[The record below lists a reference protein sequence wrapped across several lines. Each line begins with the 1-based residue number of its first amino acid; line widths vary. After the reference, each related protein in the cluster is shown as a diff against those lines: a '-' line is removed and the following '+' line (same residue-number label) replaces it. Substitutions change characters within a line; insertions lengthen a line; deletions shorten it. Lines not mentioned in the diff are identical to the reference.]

1 MRQVTLDAIRD
12 HAIRAYPRECCGLVV
27 AVGDRDRYVECTNAA
42 TGTDHFILPAA
53 EYAAAE
59 TLGDIVMVVHSHPD
73 APCDPSEADRVACE
87 ASGLP
92 WMIVEVRR
100 GDNGA
105 VNIRGMSNI
114 EPAGFSVPLIGRSF
128 AHGVLDCY
136 TLVRD
141 WYRVERG
148 IVLRDFTRS
157 DNWWNE
163 GADLYMENYGAAG
176 FRRLVDGDPLEAGD
190 VILMQI
196 RADVANHAGIY
207 IGNGLML
214 HHRYGR
220 LSNREVYGGYWLENT
235 RAVLRYVD
243 DRES

>member
-1 MRQVTLDAIRD
+1 MRKVTLDAIRD
-12 HAIRAYPRECCGLVV
+12 HAIRAYPRECCGFVV
-27 AVGDRDRYVECTNAA
+27 AVGGRERYVECTNAA
-42 TGTDHFILPAA
+42 TGTDHFILPAE

-59 TLGDIVMVVHSHPD
+59 NAGDIVAVVHSHPD
-73 APCDPSEADRVACE
+73 ASSEPSEADRVACE

-100 GDNGA
+100 DD
-105 VNIRGMSNI
+105 VGMVQTHGVSNI
-114 EPAGFSVPLIGRSF
+114 EPAGFSVPLVGRSF

-141 WYRVERG
+141 WYRIERG
-148 IVLRDFTRS
+148 ITLRDFKRS
-157 DNWWNE
+157 DNWWNA
-163 GADLYMENYGAAG
+163 GADLYMENYAAAG
-176 FRRLVDGDPLEAGD
+176 FRRLAEADPLAVGD

-220 LSNREVYGGYWLENT
+220 LSNREVYGGYWFENT
-235 RAVLRYVD
+235 RTVLRYAD
-243 DRES
+243 D